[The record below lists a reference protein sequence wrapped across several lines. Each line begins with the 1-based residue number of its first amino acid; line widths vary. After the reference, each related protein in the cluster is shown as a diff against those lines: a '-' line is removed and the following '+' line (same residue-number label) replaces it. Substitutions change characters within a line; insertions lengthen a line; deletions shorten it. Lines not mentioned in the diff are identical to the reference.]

1 MNPFPVNNYYK
12 KVLRIALPAIAGLST
27 QMVLSLVD
35 TAMVGRLPESVYAL
49 AAMGLGVLAT
59 WALISF
65 FSSLA
70 TGTHVLVARKYG
82 ESDYTSCGKI
92 LNNSIYLSFVIG
104 SIVAMI
110 AVFFAYDIS
119 HFFAHRR
126 ISLVRE
132 ACLLPLC
139 VPGRRLHRA
148 IFSRL

>member
-1 MNPFPVNNYYK
+1 MNPFPVNSYYK

-27 QMVLSLVD
+27 QMILSLVD

-92 LNNSIYLSFVIG
+92 LNNSIYRLREGLFSLST
-104 SIVAMI
+104 
-110 AVFFAYDIS
+110 
-119 HFFAHRR
+119 
-126 ISLVRE
+126 
-132 ACLLPLC
+132 
-139 VPGRRLHRA
+139 
-148 IFSRL
+148 